1 MTKMRE
7 LVAATH
13 WLIGLAAVA
22 IAYAVV
28 AEPSAF
34 GLAPP
39 RVTQTARLGSAAN
52 ERRE

>member
-1 MTKMRE
+1 MRE
-7 LVAATH
+7 LVAAMH

-39 RVTQTARLGSAAN
+39 RVTQTVLLGSAAN